1 MYISKGLRFATA
13 VAIAGTIF
21 QAPAAQAKEVRVAIQ
36 FGLAYLPIMVMK
48 EDNLLDAEAKK
59 RGINDASLTVQ
70 KISGSTAVNEALL
83 SGNADMGVMGTPSL
97 LLMWEKTS
105 SSLGVKGVA
114 AMSSFPMILNT
125 TKESVKTLKDFGPND
140 RIALPAMTAP
150 QALVLRMAS
159 EEQFG
164 QGQFKRMDTSVVALP
179 HPEAMTALLSR
190 TEVAAHFTNVPFS
203 ALEAQSPGVKR
214 VLSSHDVL
222 GTKATFVQ
230 LVATS
235 RFVKSEPKLTEAV
248 YAAVQEA
255 MRRIESD
262 PQRAAQIYLKN
273 EPSKLPVDFY
283 VKLLKDPENSFSP
296 IPSGIM
302 KYADFMARTGQLKKK
317 PASWKDVY
325 FDYVG
330 NAEGS

>member
-1 MYISKGLRFATA
+1 MYISKGLRLAATL
-13 VAIAGTIF
+13 AIAGTIF
-21 QAPAAQAKEVRVAIQ
+21 QAPAAQGKEVRVAIQ

-48 EDNLLDAEAKK
+48 DDNLLEAEARK
-59 RGINDASLTVQ
+59 RGIGDASLTVL

-97 LLMWEKTS
+97 LLMWEKTG

-125 TKESVKTLKDFGPND
+125 KKESVKSLKDFGPND
-140 RIALPAMTAP
+140 RIALPATTAP
-150 QALVLRMAS
+150 QAMVLRMAS

-179 HPEAMTALLSR
+179 HPEAMTALLSK

-230 LVATS
+230 LVASS

-283 VKLLKDPENSFSP
+283 VKLLKDPENAFSP

-317 PASWKDVY
+317 PVSWNDVY